1 MNVSSLQ
8 TVTTSLVR
16 GSAEPKTTNSGL
28 TARLALD
35 DATQADAYSVRH
47 ASYLSGGYIDPQP
60 GQMFSDADDLR
71 PNSRSVVVYKFGR
84 PVASVRLCD
93 LNLDT
98 ALSGFDEIPASR
110 IFPEAVARLTAD
122 ITHGRPAKLTEIN
135 RLVRHPDFAT
145 DYELVFVLFRV
156 VGFMVAAGQSDMT
169 LSCVR
174 RNHTPFYK
182 RMHFQYIDGPRRY
195 AGVKFETNL
204 MACFNAQYEAVAQN
218 IPFIGSQAGA
228 QSAYNGLLQGESIHL
243 FSEG

>member
-1 MNVSSLQ
+1 MSSLQ
-8 TVTTSLVR
+8 KVTTSLVR
-16 GSAEPKTTNSGL
+16 GAPDPKTARSGL

-35 DATQADAYSVRH
+35 EATRADAYRIRH

-60 GQMFSDADDLR
+60 GEVFSDADDLR

-93 LNLDT
+93 LDYDP
-98 ALSGFDEIPASR
+98 ALSGFEEIPAFR
-110 IFPEAVARLTAD
+110 IFPEAVAELAAGVA
-122 ITHGRPAKLTEIN
+122 HGRPPKLTEIN

-145 DYELVFVLFRV
+145 DYELVFILFRFV
-156 VGFMVAAGQSDMT
+156 SFLVIEGNSDMM

-204 MACFNAQYEAVAQN
+204 MACKAASYQHLMSD
-218 IPFIGSQAGA
+218 IPFVATDDNSKR
-228 QSAYNGLLQGESIHL
+228 AYAGLLHGETVKV

>member
-1 MNVSSLQ
+1 MSSLQ
-8 TVTTSLVR
+8 KVTTSLVR
-16 GSAEPKTTNSGL
+16 GSTEPKISSSGL

-35 DATQADAYSVRH
+35 EATKADAYSIRH

-60 GQMFSDADDLR
+60 GERFSDADDLK

-93 LNLDT
+93 LDLNPARPDC
-98 ALSGFDEIPASR
+98 AEIPASR
-110 IFPEAVARLTAD
+110 IFPEAVAELAAGVPA
-122 ITHGRPAKLTEIN
+122 GRIPKLTEIN

-145 DYELVFVLFRV
+145 DYELVFILFRFV
-156 VGFMVAAGQSDMT
+156 SFLVIEGDSDMM

-204 MACFNAQYEAVAQN
+204 MACKAERYNHLMSD
-218 IPFIGSQAGA
+218 IPFVATDDHTKA
-228 QSAYNGLLQGESIHL
+228 AYAGLLQGETVNV

>member
-1 MNVSSLQ
+1 M
-8 TVTTSLVR
+8 
-16 GSAEPKTTNSGL
+16 
-28 TARLALD
+28 ALD
-35 DATQADAYSVRH
+35 EATKADAYSIRH

-60 GQMFSDADDLR
+60 DEKFTDADDLKA
-71 PNSRSVVVYKFGR
+71 NSRSVVVYKFGR

-93 LNLDT
+93 LTYDA
-98 ALSGFDEIPASR
+98 ALSEQDEIPASR
-110 IFPEAVARLTAD
+110 IFPEAVAELAQGVS
-122 ITHGRPAKLTEIN
+122 HGRPPKLTEIN

-145 DYELVFVLFRV
+145 DYELVFILFRFV
-156 VGFMVAAGQSDMT
+156 SFLVIEGNSDMM

-204 MACFNAQYEAVAQN
+204 MACKADSYDRLMSD
-218 IPFIGSQAGA
+218 IPFVATDDNSKA
-228 QSAYNGLLQGESIHL
+228 AYAGLLHGETVNV

>member
-1 MNVSSLQ
+1 MSSLQ
-8 TVTTSLVR
+8 KVTTSLVR
-16 GSAEPKTTNSGL
+16 GAPDTKVTNAGL

-35 DATQADAYSVRH
+35 DATRADAYRIRH

-60 GQMFSDADDLR
+60 GELFTDADDLR

-93 LNLDT
+93 LNYDPTL
-98 ALSGFDEIPASR
+98 AGFDEIPASR
-110 IFPEAVARLTAD
+110 IFPEAVAGLAAGVP
-122 ITHGRPAKLTEIN
+122 HGRPAKLTEIN

-145 DYELVFVLFRV
+145 DYELVFVLFRI
-156 VGFMVAAGQSDMT
+156 VGFMVAEGQSDMT

-182 RMHFQYIDGPRRY
+182 RMHFQYIEGPRRY

-204 MACFNAQYEAVAQN
+204 MACFNSQYQAVAEN
-218 IPFIGSQAGA
+218 IPFVGSEAGIESTYA
-228 QSAYNGLLQGESIHL
+228 GLLHGETVNV